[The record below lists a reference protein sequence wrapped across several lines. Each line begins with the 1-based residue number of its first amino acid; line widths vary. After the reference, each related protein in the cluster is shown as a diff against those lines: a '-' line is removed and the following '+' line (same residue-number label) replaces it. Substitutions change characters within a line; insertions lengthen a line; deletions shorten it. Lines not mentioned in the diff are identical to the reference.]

1 MIRPTTLFRNK
12 PQIFRILN
20 KRTLF
25 NYRDPFLLETQLSD
39 NEVSIKDVAHDFS
52 KEYLLPNVVSAFRN
66 ETFDK
71 KVMKEM
77 GNVGLLGPTIHGY
90 GCAGVNYVSY
100 GLIMREIERIDS
112 GYRSCASVQ
121 SSLVMFPIYKFG
133 SQEQKDKYLPELAK
147 GNLIGCFGLT
157 EPDHGSDPSG
167 MKTKAVLKDCNY
179 ILNGSK
185 NWITNSPIA
194 DVLIIWAKDE
204 NNDIRG
210 FILEKD
216 MKGLSCPKI
225 EGKFSL
231 RTSNTGMIF
240 MDNVV
245 VPKENIL
252 PNVKGLK
259 GPFSCLNNARYGISW
274 GVLGAAEDCYLRA
287 REYCLERKQ
296 FNRPLAANQ
305 IVQLKLTEMLSE
317 ITLGIQASLRVGRM
331 LDEGRATS
339 GVPEGVGGG
348 KFSGATT
355 QGVANEDV
363 VIPENISIVKRNN
376 CVKSLNIARNARDML
391 GGNGISDEYHVIRHM
406 LNLEAVNTYEG
417 TQDIHALI
425 IGKGITQIP
434 SFAS

>member
-1 MIRPTTLFRNK
+1 MLVRYSNLKKLDCSNFISRS
-12 PQIFRILN
+12 IFSY
-20 KRTLF
+20 K
-25 NYRDPFLLETQLSD
+25 DPFLLEKQLTD
-39 NEVSIKDVAHDFS
+39 DENSIKDMAYNFS
-52 KEYLLPNVVSAFRN
+52 KHHLLPNVVSSFRN

-71 KVMKEM
+71 NIMKEM
-77 GNVGLLGPTIHGY
+77 GNFGLLGPTINGY

-133 SQEQKDKYLPELAK
+133 TQEQKDRFLPDLAK

-167 MKTKAVLKDCNY
+167 MKTRAIFKDGNY

-194 DVLIIWAKDE
+194 DVFIIWAKDE

-240 MDNVV
+240 MDNVI
-245 VPKENIL
+245 VPKENML
-252 PNVKGLK
+252 PNIKGLK

-287 REYCLERKQ
+287 REYCLDRKQ
-296 FNRPLAANQ
+296 FNRPLASNQ
-305 IVQLKLTEMLSE
+305 IIQLKLTEMLSE
-317 ITLGIQASLRVGRM
+317 ITLGLQASLRIGRL
-331 LDEGRATS
+331 LDENIC
-339 GVPEGVGGG
+339 P
-348 KFSGATT
+348 
-355 QGVANEDV
+355 
-363 VIPENISIVKRNN
+363 PENISIIKRNN
-376 CVKSLNIARNARDML
+376 CLKSLNISRNARDML
-391 GGNGISDEYHVIRHM
+391 GGNGISDEYHIIRHM

-425 IGKGITQIP
+425 IGKGITQIA
-434 SFAS
+434 SFSS

>member
-1 MIRPTTLFRNK
+1 MNRYNYFTHFRTKIANMYKPT
-12 PQIFRILN
+12 
-20 KRTLF
+20 RTVSRSYF
-25 NYRDPFLLETQLSD
+25 NYKDPFLLDKQLTD
-39 NEVSIKDVAHDFS
+39 DEKSIKDVASDFS
-52 KEYLLPNVVSAFRN
+52 KKCLLPNVVSAFRN
-66 ETFDK
+66 ESFDK
-71 KVMKEM
+71 NIMKEM
-77 GNVGLLGPTIHGY
+77 GNVGLLGTTINGY

-100 GLIMREIERIDS
+100 GLVMREIERIDS

-133 SQEQKDKYLPELAK
+133 SQAQKDKYLPELAK

-167 MKTKAVLKDCNY
+167 MKTNAVLKGGNY

-194 DVLIIWAKDE
+194 DVFIIWAKDE
-204 NNDIRG
+204 NSDIRG
-210 FILEKD
+210 FILEKE

-245 VPKENIL
+245 VPKENML

-287 REYCLERKQ
+287 REYTIDRKQ
-296 FNRPLAANQ
+296 FNKPLAANQ
-305 IVQLKLTEMLSE
+305 LIQIKLADMLTE
-317 ITLGIQASLRVGRM
+317 ITLGIQASLRVGRLIDDNTM
-331 LDEGRATS
+331 
-339 GVPEGVGGG
+339 
-348 KFSGATT
+348 
-355 QGVANEDV
+355 
-363 VIPENISIVKRNN
+363 IPENISIVKRNN
-376 CVKSLNIARNARDML
+376 CLKSLQICRNARDML
-391 GGNGISDEYHVIRHM
+391 GGNGISDEYHIIRHM

-417 TQDIHALI
+417 THDIHGLI
-425 IGKGITQIP
+425 LGKGITEIS
-434 SFAS
+434 SF

>member
-1 MIRPTTLFRNK
+1 MFRPIHFKNHK
-12 PQIFRILN
+12 FINIIA
-20 KRTLF
+20 RTMF
-25 NYRDPFLLETQLSD
+25 NFKDPFLLETQLSED
-39 NEVSIKDVAHDFS
+39 EKSIKDMAHNFAKDT
-52 KEYLLPNVVSAFRN
+52 LLPNVVSAFRN
-66 ETFDK
+66 ERFDK
-71 KVMKEM
+71 NIMKEM
-77 GNVGLLGPTIHGY
+77 GKVGLLGPTINGY

-121 SSLVMFPIYKFG
+121 SSLVMYPIYKFG
-133 SQEQKDKYLPELAK
+133 SQEQKDKYLQELAR

-167 MKTKAVLKDCNY
+167 MKTNAKLKDGNY

-194 DVLIIWAKDE
+194 DVFIIWAKDE
-204 NNDIRG
+204 TGNIRG
-210 FILEKD
+210 FILEKE

-245 VPKENIL
+245 VPKENML
-252 PNVKGLK
+252 PNVRGLK

-287 REYCLERKQ
+287 REYCLDRKQ
-296 FNRPLAANQ
+296 FGRPLAANQ
-305 IVQLKLTEMLSE
+305 LIQLKLADMLSE
-317 ITLGIQASLRVGRM
+317 ITLGIQASLRVGRL
-331 LDEGRATS
+331 LDEN
-339 GVPEGVGGG
+339 VL
-348 KFSGATT
+348 
-355 QGVANEDV
+355 
-363 VIPENISIVKRNN
+363 IPENISIVKRNN
-376 CVKSLNIARNARDML
+376 CAKSLQISRNARDML
-391 GGNGISDEYHVIRHM
+391 GGNGISDEYHIIRHM

-425 IGKGITQIP
+425 IGKGITDIA
-434 SFAS
+434 SFNS

>member
-1 MIRPTTLFRNK
+1 MMRRCVNLPPTSFHKLISRSMFSYK
-12 PQIFRILN
+12 
-20 KRTLF
+20 
-25 NYRDPFLLETQLSD
+25 DPFLLEKQLTD
-39 NEVSIKDVAHDFS
+39 DEKSIRDVACNFS
-52 KEYLLPNVVSAFRN
+52 KDILLPNVVSSFRR
-66 ETFDK
+66 EQFDK
-71 KVMKEM
+71 NIMKEM
-77 GNVGLLGPTIHGY
+77 GSVGLLGPTINGY
-90 GCAGVNYVSY
+90 GCAGVNYISY

-133 SQEQKDKYLPELAK
+133 SQEQKDKYLPGLAK
-147 GNLIGCFGLT
+147 GESIGCFGLT

-167 MKTKAVLKDCNY
+167 MKTNAVSKDDY
-179 ILNGSK
+179 YVLNGSK

-194 DVLIIWAKDE
+194 DIFIVWAKDE

-210 FILEKD
+210 FILEKG
-216 MKGLSCPKI
+216 MEGLSCPLI

-240 MDNVV
+240 MDNVR
-245 VPKENIL
+245 VPKENML

-274 GVLGAAEDCYLRA
+274 GVLGAAEDCYVRA

-305 IVQLKLTEMLSE
+305 IIQLKLTDMLSE
-317 ITLGIQASLRVGRM
+317 ITLGTQASLAVGRL
-331 LDEGRATS
+331 LDENIT
-339 GVPEGVGGG
+339 
-348 KFSGATT
+348 
-355 QGVANEDV
+355 
-363 VIPENISIVKRNN
+363 IPENISMIKRNN
-376 CVKSLNIARNARDML
+376 CVKALNIARNARDML
-391 GGNGISDEYHVIRHM
+391 GGNGISDEYHIIRHV

-425 IGKGITQIP
+425 IGRGITQIP
-434 SFAS
+434 AFM

>member
-1 MIRPTTLFRNK
+1 MFRCTRLKKVNFNNSISRR
-12 PQIFRILN
+12 IFTY
-20 KRTLF
+20 K
-25 NYRDPFLLETQLSD
+25 DPFLLEKQLTED
-39 NEVSIKDVAHDFS
+39 EKSIKDVAYNFS
-52 KEYLLPNVVSAFRN
+52 KDYLLPNVVSSFRN
-66 ETFDK
+66 EKVDK
-71 KVMKEM
+71 NILKEM
-77 GNVGLLGPTIHGY
+77 GNVGLLGPTINGY

-100 GLIMREIERIDS
+100 GLIMREIERVDS

-167 MKTKAVLKDCNY
+167 MKTRAIFKDGNY
-179 ILNGSK
+179 TLNGSK

-194 DVLIIWAKDE
+194 DVFIIWAKDN

-210 FILEKD
+210 FILEKG
-216 MKGLSCPKI
+216 MNGLSCPKI

-240 MDNVV
+240 MDNVI
-245 VPKENIL
+245 VPKENVL
-252 PNVKGLK
+252 PYVKGLK

-274 GVLGAAEDCYLRA
+274 GVIGAAEDCYLRA
-287 REYCLERKQ
+287 REYCLDRKQ

-305 IVQLKLTEMLSE
+305 LVQSKLAEMLTE
-317 ITLGIQASLRVGRM
+317 ITIGTQASLRIGRL
-331 LDEGRATS
+331 LDE
-339 GVPEGVGGG
+339 
-348 KFSGATT
+348 
-355 QGVANEDV
+355 NIL
-363 VIPENISIVKRNN
+363 IPENISIIKRNN
-376 CVKSLNIARNARDML
+376 CLKALNIARNARDML
-391 GGNGISDEYHVIRHM
+391 GGNGISDEYHIIRHM

-425 IGKGITQIP
+425 IGRGITQIA
-434 SFAS
+434 SFTD

>member
-1 MIRPTTLFRNK
+1 
-12 PQIFRILN
+12 
-20 KRTLF
+20 
-25 NYRDPFLLETQLSD
+25 
-39 NEVSIKDVAHDFS
+39 
-52 KEYLLPNVVSAFRN
+52 
-66 ETFDK
+66 
-71 KVMKEM
+71 
-77 GNVGLLGPTIHGY
+77 
-90 GCAGVNYVSY
+90 
-100 GLIMREIERIDS
+100 MREIERVDS

-167 MKTKAVLKDCNY
+167 MKTRAVFKDGNY

-194 DVLIIWAKDE
+194 DVFIIWAKDE
-204 NNDIRG
+204 KNDIRG

-240 MDNVV
+240 MDNVI
-245 VPKENIL
+245 VPKENML
-252 PNVKGLK
+252 PHVRGLK

-287 REYCLERKQ
+287 REYCLDRKQ
-296 FNRPLAANQ
+296 FNKPLAANQ
-305 IVQLKLTEMLSE
+305 LVQLKLTEMLTD
-317 ITLGIQASLRVGRM
+317 ITLGTQASLRIGRL
-331 LDEGRATS
+331 LDE
-339 GVPEGVGGG
+339 
-348 KFSGATT
+348 
-355 QGVANEDV
+355 NIL
-363 VIPENISIVKRNN
+363 IPENISIIKRNN
-376 CVKSLNIARNARDML
+376 CLKSLTVARNARDML
-391 GGNGISDEYHVIRHM
+391 GGNGISDEYHIIRHM

>member
-1 MIRPTTLFRNK
+1 MMFRYNNLK
-12 PQIFRILN
+12 KININISNLKVRSF
-20 KRTLF
+20 F
-25 NYRDPFLLETQLSD
+25 NYKDSFLLEKQLTD
-39 NEVSIKDVAHDFS
+39 DEKSIKDLAYNFS
-52 KEYLLPNVVSAFRN
+52 KDNLLPNVVSSFRN

-71 KVMKEM
+71 NIMKEM
-77 GNVGLLGPTIHGY
+77 GKVGLLGPTINGY

-100 GLIMREIERIDS
+100 GLIMREIERVDS

-133 SQEQKDKYLPELAK
+133 SQEQKDRFLPELAK

-157 EPDHGSDPSG
+157 EPDHGSDPAG
-167 MKTKAVLKDCNY
+167 MKTKAIFKDGNY

-194 DVLIIWAKDE
+194 DVFIIWAKDE

-231 RTSNTGMIF
+231 RASNTGMIF

-245 VPKENIL
+245 VPKENMI

-287 REYCLERKQ
+287 REYCLDRKQ
-296 FNRPLAANQ
+296 FNKPLAANQ
-305 IVQLKLTEMLSE
+305 IIQLKLADMLTD
-317 ITLGIQASLRVGRM
+317 ITLGIQASLRVGRL
-331 LDEGRATS
+331 LDE
-339 GVPEGVGGG
+339 
-348 KFSGATT
+348 
-355 QGVANEDV
+355 NIL
-363 VIPENISIVKRNN
+363 IPENISIVKRNN
-376 CVKSLNIARNARDML
+376 CLKSLNIARNARDML
-391 GGNGISDEYHVIRHM
+391 GGNGISDEYHIIRHM

-417 TQDIHALI
+417 TQDIHGLI
-425 IGKGITQIP
+425 IGRGITKLI
-434 SFAS
+434 SF

>member
-1 MIRPTTLFRNK
+1 MIRTLLFSNRGSSSKIHN
-12 PQIFRILN
+12 IYS
-20 KRTLF
+20 RTIF
-25 NYRDPFLLETQLSD
+25 NYRDPFLLETQLSE
-39 NEVSIKDVAHDFS
+39 NEKSIKDVAHDFS
-52 KEYLLPNVVSAFRN
+52 KDILYPNVVASFRN
-66 ETFDK
+66 EKFDK
-71 KVMKEM
+71 NIMKEM
-77 GNVGLLGPTIHGY
+77 GSVGLLGPTIHGY

-133 SQEQKDKYLPELAK
+133 SQEQKERYLPDLAK

-167 MKTKAVLKDCNY
+167 MKTRAVLKDGNY

-194 DVLIIWAKDE
+194 DVLIVWAKDE

-231 RTSNTGMIF
+231 RASNTGMIF

-245 VPKENIL
+245 VPKENML
-252 PNVKGLK
+252 PNIKGLK

-287 REYCLERKQ
+287 REYCLDRKQ

-305 IVQLKLTEMLSE
+305 LVQLKLADMLSE
-317 ITLGIQASLRVGRM
+317 IVLGTQASLRVGRL
-331 LDEGRATS
+331 LDEGRAT
-339 GVPEGVGGG
+339 
-348 KFSGATT
+348 T
-355 QGVANEDV
+355 QGVSPEDV
-363 VIPENISIVKRNN
+363 LIPEIISIVKRNN
-376 CVKSLNIARNARDML
+376 CLKSLNIARTARDML
-391 GGNGISDEYHVIRHM
+391 GGNGISDEYHIIRHM

-425 IGKGITQIP
+425 IGKGITNIG
-434 SFAS
+434 SFS

>member
-1 MIRPTTLFRNK
+1 MIRYFTCNPIKKYNKIVSRN
-12 PQIFRILN
+12 I
-20 KRTLF
+20 F
-25 NYRDPFLLETQLSD
+25 NYKDPFLLEKQLTD
-39 NEVSIKDVAHDFS
+39 DEKSIKNLASNFS
-52 KEYLLPNVVSAFRN
+52 KDILLPNVVSSFRN
-66 ETFDK
+66 EKFDK
-71 KVMKEM
+71 NIMKEL
-77 GNVGLLGPTIHGY
+77 GNVGLLGPTINGY

-100 GLIMREIERIDS
+100 GLIMREIERVDS

-133 SQEQKDKYLPELAK
+133 SQEQKDRFLPDLAK

-167 MKTKAVLKDCNY
+167 MITKAVLKGDHY

-194 DVLIIWAKDE
+194 DIFIIWAKDE

-210 FILEKD
+210 FILEKN

-231 RTSNTGMIF
+231 RASNTGMIF

-245 VPKENIL
+245 VPKENMI

-274 GVLGAAEDCYLRA
+274 GVIGAAEDCYLRA
-287 REYCLERKQ
+287 REYCLDRKQ
-296 FNRPLAANQ
+296 FNKPLASNQ
-305 IVQLKLTEMLSE
+305 IIQMKLTDMLTE
-317 ITLGIQASLRVGRM
+317 ITLGIQASLRIGRL
-331 LDEGRATS
+331 LDE
-339 GVPEGVGGG
+339 
-348 KFSGATT
+348 
-355 QGVANEDV
+355 NIL
-363 VIPENISIVKRNN
+363 IPEDISIIKRNN
-376 CVKSLNIARNARDML
+376 CLKSLNIARNARDML
-391 GGNGISDEYHVIRHM
+391 GGNGISDEYHIIRHM

-417 TQDIHALI
+417 TQDIHGLI
-425 IGKGITQIP
+425 IGRGITNL
-434 SFAS
+434 SAF

>member
-1 MIRPTTLFRNK
+1 M
-12 PQIFRILN
+12 
-20 KRTLF
+20 F
-25 NYRDPFLLETQLSD
+25 NFKDPFLLETQLSED
-39 NEVSIKDVAHDFS
+39 EKSIKDMAHNFAKDT
-52 KEYLLPNVVSAFRN
+52 LLPNVVSAFRN
-66 ETFDK
+66 ERFDK
-71 KVMKEM
+71 NIMKEM
-77 GNVGLLGPTIHGY
+77 GKVGLLGPTINGY

-121 SSLVMFPIYKFG
+121 SSLVMYPIYKFG
-133 SQEQKDKYLPELAK
+133 SQEQKDKYLQELAR

-167 MKTKAVLKDCNY
+167 MKTNAKLKDGNY

-194 DVLIIWAKDE
+194 DVFIIWAKDE
-204 NNDIRG
+204 TGNIRG
-210 FILEKD
+210 FILEKE

-245 VPKENIL
+245 VPKENML
-252 PNVKGLK
+252 PNVRGLK

-287 REYCLERKQ
+287 REYCLDRKQ
-296 FNRPLAANQ
+296 FGRPLAANQ
-305 IVQLKLTEMLSE
+305 LIQLKLADMLSE
-317 ITLGIQASLRVGRM
+317 ITLGIQASLRVGRL
-331 LDEGRATS
+331 LDEN
-339 GVPEGVGGG
+339 VL
-348 KFSGATT
+348 
-355 QGVANEDV
+355 
-363 VIPENISIVKRNN
+363 IPENISIVKRNN
-376 CVKSLNIARNARDML
+376 CAKSLQISRNARDML
-391 GGNGISDEYHVIRHM
+391 GGNGISDEYHIIRHM

-425 IGKGITQIP
+425 IGKGITDIA
-434 SFAS
+434 SFNS